1 MGGVKHGARQ
11 KMSLEFSKGQR
22 CMMSAMCGE
31 QLKDRRRCED
41 LMLMLCLNKA
51 LDQLAMVSSARWYC
65 LLLSKEDGHVMSR
78 SVSYGEQC
86 SLVCSSVEKGGRSC
100 HESVS

>member
-1 MGGVKHGARQ
+1 MG
-11 KMSLEFSKGQR
+11 
-22 CMMSAMCGE
+22 
-31 QLKDRRRCED
+31 
-41 LMLMLCLNKA
+41 
-51 LDQLAMVSSARWYC
+51 QLAMVSSARWYA